1 MQKLPDSC
9 KDCAE
14 YGSDF
19 CQDCLDE
26 ISENLN
32 SQEKIVLSKALRKIA
47 RADEEI
53 SDSNTKDR

>member
-26 ISENLN
+26 ISENLT

-47 RADEEI
+47 RANEEI

>member
-19 CQDCLDE
+19 CQDCLNE

-47 RADEEI
+47 RANEEI
-53 SDSNTKDR
+53 SDFNTKDR

>member
-47 RADEEI
+47 RANEEI